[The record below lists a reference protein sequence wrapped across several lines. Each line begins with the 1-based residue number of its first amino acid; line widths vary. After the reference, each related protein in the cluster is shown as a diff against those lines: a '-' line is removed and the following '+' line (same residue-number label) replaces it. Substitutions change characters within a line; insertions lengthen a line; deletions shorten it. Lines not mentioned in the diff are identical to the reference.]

1 METFCCKGKRLANYQ
16 MEYSHKKIRFDNKQN
31 SKKYMIFKF
40 NKDDSIDKNLEQW
53 EKDKKK
59 YLF

>member
-1 METFCCKGKRLANYQ
+1 MKTFCCKGKRLAKYL
-16 MEYSHKKIRFDNKQN
+16 MEHGSKLIRIDKDQN
-31 SKKYMIFKF
+31 SKEFLIFIF
-40 NKDDSIDKNLEQW
+40 EKDDSIDKNLEQW